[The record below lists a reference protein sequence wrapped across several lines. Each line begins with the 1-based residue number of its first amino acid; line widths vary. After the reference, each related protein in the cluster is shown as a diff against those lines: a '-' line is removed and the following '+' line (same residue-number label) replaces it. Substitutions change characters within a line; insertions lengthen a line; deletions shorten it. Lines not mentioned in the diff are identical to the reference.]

1 MRRDLLLIAISMFAW
16 GCGEGMF
23 LYFQPIYLQ
32 QMGADPLRIGAILG
46 GFAVV
51 MTVTHIP
58 AGYLSDR
65 LGRKPLMVLAWMM
78 GVIATWTMALA
89 NSLSV
94 LVIGFFLY
102 GVTIFV
108 LSPLYSYIT
117 AARGKWSVGRTL
129 TFMSASFNLGAVL
142 GPWLGGMIGEQMGL
156 RQTYF
161 FAAWIFMASTVVI
174 LFIRPQPIERQ
185 ESTAH
190 SSQRLLNQRTYVFLG
205 VIFLAMFAMFLP
217 QPLSPNFMQFQRS
230 LDLSQIGLLYSIT
243 GIGVVVLS
251 LILGQLPARTGFL
264 LGQAAVG
271 LFTIIIMR
279 GTNLPWYFLGFF
291 LLGGYKTARSLAL
304 AQVRQLVDQARMGI
318 AYGLTETINS
328 AAIILAPILAGF
340 LYTINPLWMYMVAA
354 TLIGVS
360 LLASLRFSPRSMD
373 ISGEQDL
380 VGSIPLH
387 LHKPTTPQ
395 IQPISAHQEI
405 LNGQAETNPIST
417 PERGEL

>member
-23 LYFQPIYLQ
+23 FYFQPIYLQ
-32 QMGADPLRIGAILG
+32 QMGADPLSIGAILG
-46 GFAVV
+46 GFGVV
-51 MTVTHIP
+51 MTVTHLP

-65 LGRKPLMVLAWMM
+65 IGRKPLMVFAWLL

-89 NSLSV
+89 NSLPA

-129 TFMSASFNLGAVL
+129 TLISASFNMGAVL
-142 GPWLGGMIGEQMGL
+142 GPWLGGMLGEQLGL

-161 FAAWIFMASTVVI
+161 VAAWIFMASTIVI
-174 LFIRPQPIERQ
+174 LFIRPQPIEQ
-185 ESTAH
+185 QATTGNGAGW
-190 SSQRLLNQRTYVFLG
+190 LLNQRVFIFLG
-205 VIFLAMFAMFLP
+205 VFFLAMFAMFLP
-217 QPLSPNFMQFQRS
+217 QPLSPNFMQYQRS
-230 LDLSQIGLLYSIT
+230 LDLAEIGQLYSIT

-264 LGQAAVG
+264 LGQVAVG
-271 LFTIIIMR
+271 LFTLLIIR
-279 GTNLPWYFLGFF
+279 GTSLPWYMLGFF

-304 AQVRQLVDQARMGI
+304 AQVRQMVDQARMGI

-328 AAIILAPILAGF
+328 AAIILAPVLAGY
-340 LYTINPLWMYMVAA
+340 LYSINSLWMYIIAA
-354 TLIGVS
+354 VLISIS
-360 LLASLRFSPRSMD
+360 LLASIRFSPKTID
-373 ISGEQDL
+373 APFEQAQTDTFPLPLHNPSTPQVLPVAAQHDL
-380 VGSIPLH
+380 VDG
-387 LHKPTTPQ
+387 Q
-395 IQPISAHQEI
+395 IDP
-405 LNGQAETNPIST
+405 NPIQT
-417 PERGEL
+417 QERGES